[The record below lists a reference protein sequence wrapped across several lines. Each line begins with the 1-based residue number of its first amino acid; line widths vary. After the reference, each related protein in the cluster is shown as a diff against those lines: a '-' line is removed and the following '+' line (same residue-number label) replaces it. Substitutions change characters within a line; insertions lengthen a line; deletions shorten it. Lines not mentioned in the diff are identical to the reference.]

1 MKTLDEVTVEKKAA
15 AEMSPLFLCPMT
27 SGGMDIENITPA
39 LSTKRAGRRVWLC
52 PNVIRTQ

>member
-1 MKTLDEVTVEKKAA
+1 MLAA

-39 LSTKRAGRRVWLC
+39 LSSKRAGEAKARREGELGT
-52 PNVIRTQ
+52 NVDRVPARG